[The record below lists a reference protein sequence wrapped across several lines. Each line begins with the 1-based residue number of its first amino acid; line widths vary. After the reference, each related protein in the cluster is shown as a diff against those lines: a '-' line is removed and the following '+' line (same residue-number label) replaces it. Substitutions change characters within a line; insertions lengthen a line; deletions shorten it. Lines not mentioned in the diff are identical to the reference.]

1 MKVGDGVIIDGSK
14 LGLNGGLLTG
24 MVEDKSIV
32 FGRVFILLPRKVE
45 AQMVNPITHYQ
56 RTMASPDEIIAII
69 PDQGHW
75 LGKEMP

>member
-24 MVEDKSIV
+24 VVEAHANKWVMV
-32 FGRVFILLPRKVE
+32 RLPRKVE
-45 AQMVNPITHYQ
+45 RDVACVYSDSAHIPKDAIT
-56 RTMASPDEIIAII
+56 AII

-75 LGKEMP
+75 LGKEMR